1 MPNATGHFLTT
12 IVRPVVLGVERV
24 LLSLESWLVGPLRP
38 DARHNI
44 HVEIGWAAAY
54 GVFATA
60 LAFVPVVLRQLG
72 APAGWLAFY
81 SSSTYFGSVAS
92 WAGLALFRPGQVKR
106 HMTAMWFISRGLLV
120 LVALV
125 SGYPG
130 LLLLVAVFW
139 LLEGLP
145 APAYTAIVQRV
156 YPVEDRGRVMS
167 VTRVA
172 MALPMLALGPVA
184 GWLLD
189 VTGYRVLFPL
199 AGLVGMLG
207 ALIFSRLRVDETA
220 LQVRGS
226 GAPSGLRRLLAQD
239 RRFALYLLGVLLFG
253 LGGLI
258 PVAIVPMVQ
267 VDRLRLSYTAIGWL
281 NLSMAVSRTVSYV
294 FWGRLSDRWGGVR
307 CMQAAFAINM
317 VVLAPYAIATAQGI
331 GQAGGWILL
340 PSFIAMGIAS
350 SAIDLG
356 FITTIIQ
363 LAPFGRVSEYAAAQ
377 AALIGARGVVG
388 PFIGVGLMNLGVS
401 QTAIFVLGTALSLL
415 ATLALVQVRVPPA
428 QKAVLGA

>member
-1 MPNATGHFLTT
+1 
-12 IVRPVVLGVERV
+12 
-24 LLSLESWLVGPLRP
+24 
-38 DARHNI
+38 
-44 HVEIGWAAAY
+44 
-54 GVFATA
+54 
-60 LAFVPVVLRQLG
+60 
-72 APAGWLAFY
+72 
-81 SSSTYFGSVAS
+81 
-92 WAGLALFRPGQVKR
+92 
-106 HMTAMWFISRGLLV
+106 
-120 LVALV
+120 
-125 SGYPG
+125 
-130 LLLLVAVFW
+130 
-139 LLEGLP
+139 
-145 APAYTAIVQRV
+145 
-156 YPVEDRGRVMS
+156 MS

-189 VTGYRVLFPL
+189 SAGYRVLFPL

-220 LQVRGS
+220 LQVRVS
-226 GAPSGLRRLLAQD
+226 GAPTGLRRLFAQD
-239 RRFALYLLGVLLFG
+239 RRFTLYLVGVLLFG
-253 LGGLI
+253 LGSLI
-258 PVAIVPMVQ
+258 PVAIVPIVQ

-294 FWGRLSDRWGGVR
+294 FWGRMTDRWGGVR

-317 VVLAPYAIATAQGI
+317 LVLAPYAIATTQGI

-356 FITTIIQ
+356 FITAIIQ

-401 QTAIFVLGTALSLL
+401 QTAIFVLGTVLSLL
-415 ATLALVQVRVPPA
+415 AALVLLQVHVPGGREA
-428 QKAVLGA
+428 ELGT

>member
-1 MPNATGHFLTT
+1 MPNAAGHFLTA
-12 IVRPVVLGVERV
+12 VERA

-44 HVEIGWAAAY
+44 RVEIGWAAAY

-92 WAGLALFRPGQVKR
+92 WAGLAFFRPGQVKR
-106 HMTAMWFISRGLLV
+106 RMTAMWLVSRGLLV

-145 APAYTAIVQRV
+145 SPAYTAIVQRV

-189 VTGYRVLFPL
+189 SAGYRVLFPL

-220 LQVRGS
+220 LQVRVS
-226 GAPSGLRRLLAQD
+226 GAPTGLRRLFAQD
-239 RRFALYLLGVLLFG
+239 RRFTLYLVGVLLFG
-253 LGGLI
+253 LGSLI
-258 PVAIVPMVQ
+258 PVAIVPIVQ

-294 FWGRLSDRWGGVR
+294 FWGRMTDRWGGVR

-317 VVLAPYAIATAQGI
+317 LVLAPYAIATTQGM
-331 GQAGGWILL
+331 GAGRRLD
-340 PSFIAMGIAS
+340 P
-350 SAIDLG
+350 
-356 FITTIIQ
+356 
-363 LAPFGRVSEYAAAQ
+363 AAFLHCDGDRQ
-377 AALIGARGVVG
+377 FSHRSRLYHGDHPIGAVRPGFRVCRRPGRADRRTRGCWAIHRRRPDESGGEPDGDLRLGNRVVA
-388 PFIGVGLMNLGVS
+388 LGS
-401 QTAIFVLGTALSLL
+401 A
-415 ATLALVQVRVPPA
+415 
-428 QKAVLGA
+428 GADAGSRAWGARS

>member
-1 MPNATGHFLTT
+1 MPNAAGHFLTA
-12 IVRPVVLGVERV
+12 VERA
-24 LLSLESWLVGPLRP
+24 LLSLESWLVGPLRL

-44 HVEIGWAAAY
+44 RVEIGWAAAY

-92 WAGLALFRPGQVKR
+92 WAGLAFFRPGQVKR
-106 HMTAMWFISRGLLV
+106 RMTAMWLVSRGLLV

-145 APAYTAIVQRV
+145 SPAYTAIVQRV

-189 VTGYRVLFPL
+189 SAGYRVLFPL
-199 AGLVGMLG
+199 AGLVGMAG

-220 LQVRGS
+220 LQVRVS
-226 GAPSGLRRLLAQD
+226 GAPTGLRRLFAQD
-239 RRFALYLLGVLLFG
+239 RRFTLYLVGVLLFG
-253 LGGLI
+253 LGSLI
-258 PVAIVPMVQ
+258 PVAIVPIVQ
-267 VDRLRLSYTAIGWL
+267 VDRLHLSYTAIGWL
-281 NLSMAVSRTVSYV
+281 NLSMAVSRTVSYL
-294 FWGRLSDRWGGVR
+294 FWGRMTDRWGGVR

-317 VVLAPYAIATAQGI
+317 LVLAPYAIATTQGI

-356 FITTIIQ
+356 FITAIIQ

-401 QTAIFVLGTALSLL
+401 QTAIFVLGTVLSLL
-415 ATLALVQVRVPPA
+415 AALVLMQVHVPGGREA
-428 QKAVLGA
+428 ELGT

>member
-1 MPNATGHFLTT
+1 MPHFVGHFVT
-12 IVRPVVLGVERV
+12 VFERV
-24 LLSLESWLVGPLRP
+24 LLSLESWLVGPLHP

-44 HVEIGWAAAY
+44 RVEIGWAAAY

-81 SSSTYFGSVAS
+81 TSSTYFGNVAS

-106 HMTAMWFISRGLLV
+106 RMTAVWAIGRGLLI

-145 APAYTAIVQRV
+145 TPAYTAIVQRV
-156 YPVEDRGRVMS
+156 YPIADRGRVMS

-189 VTGYRVLFPL
+189 SAGYRVLFPL
-199 AGLVGMLG
+199 AGLVGVLG
-207 ALIFSRLRVDETA
+207 ALIFSRLHVDETA
-220 LQVRGS
+220 LQVRVS
-226 GAPSGLRRLLAQD
+226 GAPTGLRRLFAQD
-239 RRFALYLLGVLLFG
+239 HRFALYLLGVLLFG
-253 LGGLI
+253 LGSLI
-258 PVAIVPMVQ
+258 PVAIVPIVQ
-267 VDRLRLSYTAIGWL
+267 VDRLHLSYSAIGWL

-294 FWGRLSDRWGGVR
+294 FWGRMTDRWGGVR

-317 VVLAPYAIATAQGI
+317 LVLAPYAIATTQGA

-356 FITTIIQ
+356 FITAIIQ

-401 QTAIFVLGTALSLL
+401 QTAIFVLGTVLSLL
-415 ATLALVQVRVPPA
+415 AALVLVQVRVPGGREA
-428 QKAVLGA
+428 ELRT